1 MAIFG
6 QPANPPEQTFQT
18 NQLQKSDSRDK
29 SARDKYELFC
39 LITSLLF
46 VEAITVFIIYLQH
59 LLQLRWALNQNII
72 TMA

>member
-29 SARDKYELFC
+29 SARDKYELSC
-39 LITSLLF
+39 LITSF
-46 VEAITVFIIYLQH
+46 VEVITVFIIIYLQH
-59 LLQLRWALNQNII
+59 LLQLRWELNQNII